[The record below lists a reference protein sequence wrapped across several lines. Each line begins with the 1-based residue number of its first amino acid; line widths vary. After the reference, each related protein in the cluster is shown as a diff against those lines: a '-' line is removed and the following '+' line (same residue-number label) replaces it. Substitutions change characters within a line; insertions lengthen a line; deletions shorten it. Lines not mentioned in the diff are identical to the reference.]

1 MKLKYLVFILILC
14 LIPILIVEGLLQ
26 LIDKP
31 FYREEVRVGWKYQGN
46 ESHVNQVGYRGQNID
61 YSDDDFVIVLLGDSQ
76 VEAEAMTPENMAEKI
91 LEGYLKDSIPNVK
104 VFSLG
109 SGGQGNDQQME
120 ALQEY
125 FKTYRADAVLQ
136 WFTPENDVWNN
147 LFPTH
152 IPQDGQPK
160 PTYRLENGALAGP
173 FLKRDSLIIKNSL
186 WKLGHLFQRI
196 FLNPLKGIDKNYAA
210 KYLPEP
216 VKGQAEAPED
226 FFDWHLP
233 ATENFANE
241 KTHSILDF
249 EHVSPRTKYGV
260 SLTKALLKNTQH
272 ITENNKAVYVLFDR
286 ESAPNARKDSSSYFV
301 FENNAY
307 YKISKQTAQNHITD
321 IMKEFP
327 SFQLPLTVEDYRV
340 SEADGHL
347 NLEGN
352 KQVLQSL
359 CDSLFAK
366 NILHTLQ
373 KD

>member
-1 MKLKYLVFILILC
+1 MKLKYIVFILILC
-14 LIPILIVEGLLQ
+14 LIPILLVEGLLQ
-26 LIDKP
+26 LVDKP

-46 ESHVNQVGYRGQNID
+46 ENHVNEIGYRGQSID

-76 VEAEAMTPENMAEKI
+76 VEAEALSPENMPEKI
-91 LEGYLKDSIPNVK
+91 LEKCLKDSIPNIK
-104 VFSLG
+104 VFSIG

-120 ALQEY
+120 ALEEY
-125 FKTYRADAVLQ
+125 FEKHRADAVLQ
-136 WFTPENDVWNN
+136 WFTPANDVWNN

-160 PTYRLENGALAGP
+160 PTYRLENGKLAGP
-173 FLKRDSLIIKNSL
+173 FLKRDSLIIKNSS

-196 FLNPLKGIDKNYAA
+196 FLNPLKGIDANYAA

-216 VKGQAEAPED
+216 VKGQTEAPED
-226 FFDWHLP
+226 FFDWNLP

-249 EHVSPRTKYGV
+249 ENVSPRTKYGID
-260 SLTKALLKNTQH
+260 LTKALIKNTQK
-272 ITENNKAVYVLFDR
+272 IAESNKATYILFDR
-286 ESAPNARKDSSSYFV
+286 ESAPNARKDSDSYFV

-307 YKISKQTAQNHITD
+307 YKISKQTAQNHIND
-321 IMKEFP
+321 IMRDFP
-327 SFQLPLTVEDYRV
+327 SFQLPLSVEDYRV
-340 SEADGHL
+340 SAEDGHL

-359 CDSLFAK
+359 CDSLFTN
-366 NILHTLQ
+366 NILLTL
-373 KD
+373 

>member
-136 WFTPENDVWNN
+136 
-147 LFPTH
+147 
-152 IPQDGQPK
+152 
-160 PTYRLENGALAGP
+160 
-173 FLKRDSLIIKNSL
+173 
-186 WKLGHLFQRI
+186 
-196 FLNPLKGIDKNYAA
+196 
-210 KYLPEP
+210 
-216 VKGQAEAPED
+216 
-226 FFDWHLP
+226 
-233 ATENFANE
+233 
-241 KTHSILDF
+241 
-249 EHVSPRTKYGV
+249 
-260 SLTKALLKNTQH
+260 
-272 ITENNKAVYVLFDR
+272 
-286 ESAPNARKDSSSYFV
+286 
-301 FENNAY
+301 
-307 YKISKQTAQNHITD
+307 
-321 IMKEFP
+321 
-327 SFQLPLTVEDYRV
+327 
-340 SEADGHL
+340 
-347 NLEGN
+347 
-352 KQVLQSL
+352 
-359 CDSLFAK
+359 
-366 NILHTLQ
+366 
-373 KD
+373 